1 METTM
6 SFRDDFSKEEWFT
19 LQCAPVWVFA
29 IVAGIDGKIDKK
41 EMKSFTKTLVAKS
54 RNSFGFSGEIY
65 KSIISNIDAVMHV
78 KSNGETALAGLIAIN
93 ALLKKINE
101 TDATLYKRSLVELGN
116 EVAESSGS
124 IFKKR
129 SDKETKVLGLIM
141 QIFELI

>member
-1 METTM
+1 M
-6 SFRDDFSKEEWFT
+6 SFKDEFSNEEWLT
-19 LQCAPVWVFA
+19 LECGPLWVFA

-41 EMKSFTKTLVAKS
+41 EMNSFTKNLVAKS
-54 RNSFGFSGEIY
+54 RNSFGFSGEMY
-65 KSIISNIDAVMHV
+65 KSIIANIDSVMRI

-93 ALLKKINE
+93 VLLKKINE

-141 QIFELI
+141 QIFELL